1 MLSWPRC
8 NQIPRLSL
16 LCSLISM
23 TCRSNSFLS
32 QIQQKHQHCV
42 IHSTQ
47 VGRMQ
52 NMDIRTRVQYVKRN
66 ALICL
71 QFHTC
76 QGKESGW
83 CCSSDWL
90 RPTHPPTVNSPYVS
104 MHLSESVL
112 PNARLSVTAVSR
124 ILRSSCV
131 WAAGVL
137 TCMVCWQIPFVWCH
151 SSHL

>member
-23 TCRSNSFLS
+23 TCRFNSFLS

-52 NMDIRTRVQYVKRN
+52 NMDIRTRVQYIKRH
-66 ALICL
+66 ALIFP

-76 QGKESGW
+76 QGKKRGW
-83 CCSSDWL
+83 CCSSDCL
-90 RPTHPPTVNSPYVS
+90 RPTQPPTVNNQYVS
-104 MHLSESVL
+104 MHRSVSVL
-112 PNARLSVTAVSR
+112 QSARLSVTAVSR

-131 WAAGVL
+131 
-137 TCMVCWQIPFVWCH
+137 
-151 SSHL
+151 